1 MNNFYLALFLLA
13 CFSTWEVIQAQN
25 NIEVKGRVKFLD
37 NRKEFKITALQ
48 REGIKKKVLAES
60 IVNPSE
66 LTYQLSFT
74 IDKPGE
80 VEINC
85 GQWQSVNIWAEDE
98 DLNIDFRGSDTAKV
112 KIKKNPYVYI
122 NGGKKNE
129 IMNFINWES
138 YRNYQ
143 NMIAISQNVYHT
155 PINDEAEKQKL
166 ARWLY
171 DANSEDFSARM
182 LYYIQHYA
190 NRSSVLAAIRR
201 LNPDKYKKE
210 INIALT
216 TLAQTCPQLVADY
229 RKKAARDKNMRERMS
244 PGRPLPNFE
253 AQLVEKHKKVSPA
266 DYKGKV
272 LVLDFW
278 ASWCGPCRQE
288 IPSLKKCHE
297 AFEGQDVAFLSISI
311 DTKQA
316 NWKKAMKE
324 ENMPWDQAIVPNGGK
339 EIMELYQF
347 SSIPFIIIIDKEGD
361 IYAKNVRGEKIIQ
374 AIQEV
379 LDGKKA
385 PARKTVK
392 TIGSTMMG
400 TAM

>member
-1 MNNFYLALFLLA
+1 
-13 CFSTWEVIQAQN
+13 
-25 NIEVKGRVKFLD
+25 
-37 NRKEFKITALQ
+37 
-48 REGIKKKVLAES
+48 
-60 IVNPSE
+60 
-66 LTYQLSFT
+66 
-74 IDKPGE
+74 
-80 VEINC
+80 
-85 GQWQSVNIWAEDE
+85 
-98 DLNIDFRGSDTAKV
+98 
-112 KIKKNPYVYI
+112 
-122 NGGKKNE
+122 
-129 IMNFINWES
+129 
-138 YRNYQ
+138 
-143 NMIAISQNVYHT
+143 MIAISQNVYHT

-166 ARWLY
+166 AMLLY

-316 NWKKAMKE
+316 NWKK
-324 ENMPWDQAIVPNGGK
+324 P
-339 EIMELYQF
+339 
-347 SSIPFIIIIDKEGD
+347 
-361 IYAKNVRGEKIIQ
+361 
-374 AIQEV
+374 
-379 LDGKKA
+379 
-385 PARKTVK
+385 
-392 TIGSTMMG
+392 
-400 TAM
+400 

>member
-98 DLNIDFRGSDTAKV
+98 DLNIDFRGADTAKV
-112 KIKKNPYVYI
+112 KIKNPPYVYI

-166 ARWLY
+166 AMLLY

-229 RKKAARDKNMRERMS
+229 RKK
-244 PGRPLPNFE
+244 
-253 AQLVEKHKKVSPA
+253 
-266 DYKGKV
+266 
-272 LVLDFW
+272 
-278 ASWCGPCRQE
+278 
-288 IPSLKKCHE
+288 
-297 AFEGQDVAFLSISI
+297 
-311 DTKQA
+311 
-316 NWKKAMKE
+316 
-324 ENMPWDQAIVPNGGK
+324 
-339 EIMELYQF
+339 
-347 SSIPFIIIIDKEGD
+347 SS
-361 IYAKNVRGEKIIQ
+361 
-374 AIQEV
+374 
-379 LDGKKA
+379 
-385 PARKTVK
+385 
-392 TIGSTMMG
+392 
-400 TAM
+400 